1 MSSKKILRC
10 ILFIL
15 IRVWRSSTEW
25 FGNPCNFG
33 CWWVR
38 KSRACTIGKFKE
50 NRGWKTKNVCA
61 KMLKEKTYRGHTT
74 TRACIQ
80 REKDH
85 DGLQASIYYQVWR
98 TRILHRRNVV
108 QCGRI
113 TNDSHF
119 FILYTSLYRTFKDR
133 KYVYLLMEPCLG
145 GELWTILRD
154 KGWFDDATTR
164 FYVACV
170 VSAVGKRCSI
180 QSFGLTRYCL
190 T

>member
-1 MSSKKILRC
+1 MY
-10 ILFIL
+10 FVIL

-85 DGLQASIYYQVWR
+85 DELQASIYYQVWR

-133 KYVYLLMEPCLG
+133 KYVYLLMEACLG

-170 VSAVGKRCSI
+170 VSAVGKSWSI
-180 QSFGLTRYCL
+180 QKFGHTKYFSN
-190 T
+190 TWVKI